1 SRRTPQT
8 ATPRRT
14 IPDTRA
20 GFAASAPT
28 GGPGTFGLAGTGN
41 KMTQPLRANV
51 EIPAFSVKNR
61 PLEHHVAMA
70 LNSRNNVRATQN
82 SSFRFRNNQLSS

>member
-1 SRRTPQT
+1 
-8 ATPRRT
+8 
-14 IPDTRA
+14 
-20 GFAASAPT
+20 
-28 GGPGTFGLAGTGN
+28 
-41 KMTQPLRANV
+41 MTQPLRANV